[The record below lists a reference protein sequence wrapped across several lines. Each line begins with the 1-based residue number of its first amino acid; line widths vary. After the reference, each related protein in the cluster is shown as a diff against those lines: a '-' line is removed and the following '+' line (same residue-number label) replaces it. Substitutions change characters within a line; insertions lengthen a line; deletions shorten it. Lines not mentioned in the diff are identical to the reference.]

1 MIQSMTGY
9 ASLLRE
15 TAQGSLF
22 LELKSVNNRFLDLQF
37 RVVEELRSLEPNL
50 RELIAA
56 KIGRGKI
63 DCRISFTPA
72 PAAAGKQLSL
82 NAELLE
88 RLAGLEREVRALM
101 PEAQPLGAGEVLRW
115 PGMLGDAAIAADEL
129 REPCLALMRDALAEL
144 CATRAREGAKLRDMI
159 VERVAKMQALV
170 ERIAP
175 LLPLAVAAYQ
185 EKLTLRLREA
195 LAANDEERI
204 RQEISVFGIKVDVA
218 EELNRL
224 AAHLQEVRRV
234 LDAGGAAGKRL
245 DFLMQE
251 LNREANT
258 LGSKSVSREVSEAS
272 IELKLL
278 IEQMREQIQNIE

>member
-56 KIGRGKI
+56 KIGRGKL

-82 NAELLE
+82 NADLLE

-101 PEAQPLGAGEVLRW
+101 PEARPLGAGEVLRW

-159 VERVAKMQALV
+159 VERAAKMQALV

-258 LGSKSVSREVSEAS
+258 LGSKSVSKEVSEAS

-278 IEQMREQIQNIE
+278 IEQMRDQIQNIE

>member
-9 ASLLRE
+9 AVLVRE

-22 LELKSVNNRFLDLQF
+22 VELKSVNNRFLDLQF
-37 RVVEELRSLEPNL
+37 RVVEELRSLEPGM

-56 KIGRGKI
+56 KIGRGKL

-72 PAAAGKQLSL
+72 AVAGKQLSVD
-82 NAELLE
+82 AALLA
-88 RLAGLEREVRALM
+88 RLSELEREVRAAM
-101 PEAQPLGAGEVLRW
+101 PDAQPLGAGEVLRW
-115 PGMLGDAAIAADEL
+115 PGMLGDSAIVADEL
-129 REPCLALMRDALAEL
+129 REPCLALMREALAEL
-144 CATRAREGAKLRDMI
+144 CVTRAREGAKLRGMI
-159 VERVAKMQALV
+159 LDRVAKMQALV
-170 ERIAP
+170 DRVAP

-185 EKLTLRLREA
+185 EKLAARLREA

-204 RQEISVFGIKVDVA
+204 RQEVSVFGIKVDVA

-224 AAHLQEVRRV
+224 AAHLQEVKRV
-234 LDAGGAAGKRL
+234 LGAGGAAGKRL

-278 IEQMREQIQNIE
+278 IEQMREHIQNIE

>member
-9 ASLLRE
+9 AALARE

-37 RVVEELRSLEPNL
+37 RVVEELRAIEPGM

-56 KIGRGKI
+56 KIGRGKL
-63 DCRISFTPA
+63 DCRISFTA
-72 PAAAGKQLSL
+72 AAAAGRELSL
-82 NAELLE
+82 NAELLQ
-88 RLAGLEREVRALM
+88 RLAELDREVRAAI
-101 PEAQPLGAGEVLRW
+101 PDAQALSAAEVLHW
-115 PGMLGDAAIAADEL
+115 PGMLGDAAAKADDL
-129 REPCLALMRDALAEL
+129 REPCLALLREALAEL
-144 CATRAREGAKLRDMI
+144 CATREREGAKLKAMI
-159 VERVAKMQALV
+159 LERVAKMQSLV
-170 ERIAP
+170 DRVTP
-175 LLPLAVAAYQ
+175 LLPVAIAAYQ
-185 EKLTLRLREA
+185 EKLATRLREA

-204 RQEISVFGIKVDVA
+204 RQEIALFGIKVDVA

-258 LGSKSVSREVSEAS
+258 LGSKSVSKEVSEAA